1 MKIKIIISFVLA
13 IICAGLSYTLYDS
26 INGRHNEIERV
37 TRVEEA
43 IKSELRLIRDAQEA
57 YLQTNGEFASSW
69 GTLRNF
75 CVNGKMFITERREE
89 IFPNTPYYGV
99 DSIAVIID
107 TVKTVSVQ
115 DTLFN
120 NNPSRVN
127 YDIQTLGQIPE
138 SDKEFALYTTTMDGV
153 AAYEIKDTAPINKER
168 QEGRLDTLRL
178 GSKEIATTRGSWE
191 K

>member
-1 MKIKIIISFVLA
+1 MKIKLIISFILA
-13 IICAGLSYTLYDS
+13 IICAGLAYTLYDS
-26 INGRHNEIERV
+26 INGRHDEIKRV
-37 TRVEEA
+37 TRVEAA

-57 YLQTNGEFASSW
+57 YLQTKGEFASSW
-69 GTLRNF
+69 DSLRKF
-75 CVNGKMFITERREE
+75 CIEGKLYITVRNEE

-107 TVKTVSVQ
+107 TVNTVLVRDS
-115 DTLFN
+115 LFI
-120 NNPSRVN
+120 NNPARVD
-127 YDIQTLGQIPE
+127 YDIQKLGQIPE
-138 SDKEFALYTTTMDGV
+138 SNKEFALYTTTIDGV
-153 AAYEIKDTAPINKER
+153 AAYEIKDIAPINKER